1 MIVICLATPNTVE
14 ANCYWCWWIFYTC
27 VIYVTFLV
35 LLFVAWVRILFR
47 PRWCTLMAS
56 IKVVLLKQL
65 AHCPNKR
72 QHSPTNANILKLAV
86 VGSSWYLSLECPV
99 NQLPAPHCSDFFQ
112 LATYFFN
119 CVLNYFKM
127 DEVDT

>member
-1 MIVICLATPNTVE
+1 MPVA
-14 ANCYWCWWIFYTC
+14 
-27 VIYVTFLV
+27 IY
-35 LLFVAWVRILFR
+35 
-47 PRWCTLMAS
+47 S
-56 IKVVLLKQL
+56 LKQL

-119 CVLNYFKM
+119 CVLRWMRLIPRLTFVCQNIFGKQVICI
-127 DEVDT
+127 EQ